1 MDLAEWVAD
10 GRWEALLELIDQL
23 PSACRLNEAIAQDD
37 EAADELVAIVGDGD
51 SEGPSWSPRVAE
63 YDLTNTIL
71 AQVVNEVKMLGQ
83 TIIAANGGSAK
94 KIKPFPAPK
103 TAIDRARARQDLNLF
118 REFEAKFGFRK

>member
-23 PSACRLNEAIAQDD
+23 PSACRFNEAIAQDD
-37 EAADELVAIVGDGD
+37 EAADELVKYSDQDDA
-51 SEGPSWSPRVAE
+51 ERPAWSPRVAE

-83 TIIAANGGSAK
+83 TIIAANGGQAK
-94 KIKPFPAPK
+94 KIRPFPMPR
-103 TAIDRARARQDLNLF
+103 TALDRARERKDLNLF
-118 REFEAKFGFRK
+118 REMQSKFGFGK